1 MNLVLPEVDR
11 ISHIFPK
18 PLKIRQKEKKIIQP
32 IENIKL
38 FYKDITHEFHTE
50 DLVELIKYA
59 KNIRKLE
66 RFYGRARRRS

>member
-18 PLKIRQKEKKIIQP
+18 PLKIKQKEQKIIQP
-32 IENIKL
+32 IENTKL
-38 FYKDITHEFHTE
+38 CYKDIVHEFYTE
-50 DLVELIKYA
+50 DLIELIKYA

-66 RFYGRARRRS
+66 KFYG

>member
-18 PLKIRQKEKKIIQP
+18 PLKIKQKEQKIIQP
-32 IENIKL
+32 IENTKL
-38 FYKDITHEFHTE
+38 CYKDIVHEFHTE
-50 DLVELIKYA
+50 DLIELIKYA

-66 RFYGRARRRS
+66 KFYD

>member
-18 PLKIRQKEKKIIQP
+18 PMKIKQKEQKIIQP

-38 FYKDITHEFHTE
+38 CYKDITQEFHTE
-50 DLVELIKYA
+50 HLIELLNYA
-59 KNIRKLE
+59 KDFRKLE
-66 RFYGRARRRS
+66 KFYGRARWRS

>member
-18 PLKIRQKEKKIIQP
+18 PLKIKQKEQKIIQP
-32 IENIKL
+32 IENTQL
-38 FYKDITHEFHTE
+38 CYKDIVQEFHTE
-50 DLVELIKYA
+50 DLIELIKYA

-66 RFYGRARRRS
+66 KFYG